1 MRKQLIVLLL
11 LAFVLVSS
19 SFVMA
24 ADQVVLDF
32 AIHTAP
38 QTEAHLAAIR
48 FKELVEDR
56 SNGSIKVN
64 LFPGAALGG
73 EKDNIEQLKT
83 GQVALAI
90 FGDILPSLLA
100 PEVSPT
106 VIPFIYPNVE
116 EVYAAWEG
124 ELGDLMKEKIME
136 RGNMMVVGLQRR
148 GARHLTANKLV
159 KSPEDLKGLKLRVPE
174 IPTWVTLWKAVG
186 AQPTPVAWPEV
197 YSALQTGVVDGQE
210 NPYSNIYAAKLY
222 EVQDYVMETGHL
234 QNVFHWALS
243 LPVYKKLTPY
253 QQQIVLTSAKEA
265 AEYGD
270 KLALEMLSDFK
281 AKVKAEGM
289 EIIEVDTS
297 LFRAKAKPV
306 IEEMAKN
313 DWDPKV
319 WEYIKKYFE

>member
-186 AQPTPVAWPEV
+186 AQPTPVAWSEV

>member
-1 MRKQLIVLLL
+1 
-11 LAFVLVSS
+11 
-19 SFVMA
+19 MA
-24 ADQVVLDF
+24 ADKVVLDF

-38 QTEAHLAAIR
+38 QTEAHLAAIK

-56 SNGSIKVN
+56 SNGSIEVK

-106 VIPFIYPNVE
+106 VIPFIYPNIE
-116 EVYAAWEG
+116 EVYKAWEG
-124 ELGDLMKEKIME
+124 ELGDMMKEKIME
-136 RGNMMVVGLQRR
+136 RGNMMIVGLQRR
-148 GARHLTANKLV
+148 GARHLTANK
-159 KSPEDLKGLKLRVPE
+159 KIETPEDLKGLKLRVPE
-174 IPTWVTLWKAVG
+174 IPTWVKIWKAVG

-210 NPYSNIYAAKLY
+210 NPYSNIYAAKLF

-234 QNVFHWALS
+234 QNVFHWAMS
-243 LPVYKKLTPY
+243 LPIYKKLTPY

-270 KLALEMLSDFK
+270 KITQEKLNDFK

-289 EIIEVDTS
+289 EIVKVDTS
-297 LFRAKAKPV
+297 LFREKAKPV
-306 IEEMAKN
+306 IKEMAQK

-319 WEYIKKYFE
+319 WDYIKEFFE

>member
-1 MRKQLIVLLL
+1 MKKYLFLLL
-11 LAFVLVSS
+11 VVFILASS
-19 SFVMA
+19 SFVLA
-24 ADQVVLDF
+24 AEQLVLHF

-48 FKELVEDR
+48 FKELVEER
-56 SNGSIKVN
+56 SNGGISVM

-83 GQVALAI
+83 GEVALAI

-116 EVYAAWEG
+116 EVFVAWESK
-124 ELGDLMKEKIME
+124 LGDLMKEKIME

-148 GARHLTANKLV
+148 GARHLTASKLV
-159 KSPEDLKGLKLRVPE
+159 KTPADLKGLKLRVPE

-243 LPVYKKLTPY
+243 LPVYRKLTPY
-253 QQQIVLTSAKEA
+253 QQLIVLTSAKDA
-265 AEYGD
+265 AAYGD
-270 KLALEMLSDFK
+270 KITQDMLSDFQ
-281 AKVKAEGM
+281 AKVVAEGM
-289 EIIEVDTS
+289 EITQVDKA
-297 LFRAKAKPV
+297 LFRAKARTV

-313 DWDPKV
+313 NWDPRV
-319 WEYIKKYFE
+319 WEYIKKYF